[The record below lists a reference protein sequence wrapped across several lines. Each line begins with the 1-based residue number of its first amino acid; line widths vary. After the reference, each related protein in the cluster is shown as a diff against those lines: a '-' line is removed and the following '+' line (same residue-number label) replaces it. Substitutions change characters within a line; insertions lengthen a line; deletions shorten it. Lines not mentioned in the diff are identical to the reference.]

1 MRTKNSIFNMI
12 ATFGS
17 QIIMTLLGFLSR
29 TIFITTLGSEYLGI
43 NGLFTNILS
52 IISLAESGI
61 GSSIVFS
68 LYKPV
73 AENDEEKIQILM
85 NVYRKAFTIIG
96 FIVFIIGLTIMPF
109 LRKFMNGDTTVE
121 NLYLIYFIFIF
132 NSAITYLFS
141 YKISFLNVCQK
152 NYVVTSITTG
162 FSVAATIMK
171 ILILYFTQNYI
182 LFLVVDSIIT
192 IVTQVMVSRK
202 ADKLY
207 PYLKN
212 KTDKKLDNET
222 KGSIIKNMKALV
234 VHNIGGR
241 AVFGTDNLLISSFV
255 SVASVGLYN
264 NYLMFINLFRNLI
277 NTVFNAVED
286 AFGDLIAQEDNNK
299 TYDVYKAANLCVFW
313 LNSFFAIGM
322 YICLEPAMEIW
333 LGKNY
338 LMGQTVV
345 AVLMVS
351 FYVSGMRRAI
361 NIVKSKAGIFHEDR
375 FAPLFEAAVNLI
387 SSIIL
392 VKFFGISGVF
402 LGTIISTLAVPFWIA
417 PYLVYKKV
425 FKKSPWLYFLEYI
438 IYTIIGLVTCILT
451 VLVCSFIPNNGM
463 VAFLGKVTIAGIIPN
478 IIYILTFHRTKE
490 FKYLWGVADMMVL
503 SKIKGILK
511 KNTKTKIAG

>member
-17 QIIMTLLGFLSR
+17 QIVMILLGFLSR

-43 NGLFTNILS
+43 NGSFTNILS

-73 AENDEEKIQILM
+73 AEKDEEKIQILM
-85 NVYRKAFTIIG
+85 NVYRKAFTVIG
-96 FIVFIIGLTIMPF
+96 FIVFLIGLFIMPF
-109 LRKFMNGDTTVE
+109 LRKFMNGDTNID

-152 NYVVTSITTG
+152 NYVVTSITTI
-162 FSVAATIMK
+162 FNVIATISK
-171 ILILYFTQNYI
+171 ILILYFTKNYI
-182 LFLVVDSIIT
+182 LYLIVDSIIT
-192 IVTQVMVSRK
+192 IATQIVVSKK

-207 PYLKN
+207 PYLKK
-212 KTDKKLDNET
+212 KTDKQLDSET

-234 VHNIGGR
+234 IHNIGGR
-241 AVFGTDNLLISSFV
+241 AVFGTDNILISSFV

-286 AFGDLIAQEDNNK
+286 AFGDLIAHEDNNK
-299 TYDVYKAANLCVFW
+299 TYDIYKATNLCVFW
-313 LNSFFAIGM
+313 LNSFYAIGM

-338 LMGQTVV
+338 LMGKTVV

-361 NIVKSKAGIFHEDR
+361 TIVKTKAGIFHEDR
-375 FAPLFEAAVNLI
+375 FAPLFEAIINLV

-392 VKFFGISGVF
+392 VQFLGINGIF
-402 LGTIISTLAVPFWIA
+402 LGTIISTLAVPFWTA

-425 FKKSPWLYFLEYI
+425 FKRSPWIYFIEYI
-438 IYTIIGLVTCILT
+438 LYTIVGLITCVIT
-451 VLVCSFIPNNGM
+451 VLLCDFIPNEGLILGL
-463 VAFLGKVTIAGIIPN
+463 LGKVIISAIVPN
-478 IIYILTFHRTKE
+478 LIYVLIFHRKKE
-490 FKYLWGVADMMVL
+490 FKYLWGIAKTMIF
-503 SKIKGILK
+503 SKFK
-511 KNTKTKIAG
+511 KNINLNNELTI

>member
-96 FIVFIIGLTIMPF
+96 FIVFIIGLAIMPF

-333 LGKNY
+333 LGKKY

-425 FKKSPWLYFLEYI
+425 FNKSPWLYFLEYI

-463 VAFLGKVTIAGIIPN
+463 IAFLGKVIVAGIIPN
-478 IIYILTFHRTKE
+478 IIYILIFHKTKE
-490 FKYLWGVADMMVL
+490 FKYLWGVADTMVF
-503 SKIKGILK
+503 SKFKR
-511 KNTKTKIAG
+511 KTNSENELGA